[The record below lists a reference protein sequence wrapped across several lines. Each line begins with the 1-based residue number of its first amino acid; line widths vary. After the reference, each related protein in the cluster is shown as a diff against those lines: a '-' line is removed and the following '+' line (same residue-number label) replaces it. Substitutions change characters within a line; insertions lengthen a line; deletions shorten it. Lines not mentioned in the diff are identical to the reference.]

1 MLEILL
7 SEHLKYRRT
16 FAKRLAL
23 FTPLLFILI
32 SLRVK
37 LYLPDTIGG
46 WELLLAQIYNWWPV
60 LFVPLGT
67 ALLAALIQQKERKAG
82 KFQNLRIHPVSTATL
97 WMGKITVLAYHTLL
111 TSCILAGSLLIAGF
125 MADGGAVPWSRI
137 AAGTLLIWVTSLP
150 LIPIQLWAAAWKG
163 TLFSM
168 AVGFAGLIG
177 GVLAAPTH
185 HWVYVP
191 WSWPTRLMAPV
202 VGVHPNGVPLDAG
215 DPLLDSS
222 VIPVGILLGI
232 IAFLLFTWIT
242 ALWFKRKETL

>member
-1 MLEILL
+1 MLDILA
-7 SEHLKYRRT
+7 SEHLKYKRS
-16 FAKRLAL
+16 FAKRLTL
-23 FTPLLFILI
+23 ITPLLFILI
-32 SLRVK
+32 SLRVT
-37 LYLPDTIGG
+37 LFLSDGMEA
-46 WELLLAQIYNWWPV
+46 WDLLIAQIYNWWPV

-67 ALLAALIQQKERKAG
+67 ALLAALVQQKERRAG
-82 KFQNLRIHPVSTATL
+82 NFQNLRIHPVSSTVLWTGKTA
-97 WMGKITVLAYHTLL
+97 ILAYHTLL
-111 TSCILAGSLLIAGF
+111 STSLLAGALFLSGLF
-125 MADGGAVPWSRI
+125 TTGGEIPWSRI
-137 AAGTLLIWVTSLP
+137 ATGALLIWLTSLP

-242 ALWFKRKETL
+242 VLWFKRKETL

>member
-1 MLEILL
+1 MLEILRT
-7 SEHLKYRRT
+7 EHLKFKRT

-23 FTPLLFILI
+23 FTPFLFILI
-32 SLRVK
+32 SQITK
-37 LYLPDTIGG
+37 LYLPDEIGP
-46 WELLLAQIYNWWPV
+46 WELLLYQIYNWWPV

-67 ALLAALIQQKERKAG
+67 ALLASLAQQKEKRAG
-82 KFQNLRIHPVSTATL
+82 NLQNLRIHPVSVPAL
-97 WMGKITVLAYHTLL
+97 WTGKIAVLACHTLL
-111 TSCILAGSLLIAGF
+111 SSGILAGSLLLAGLIV
-125 MADGGAVPWSRI
+125 AGGAIPWSQI
-137 AAGTLLIWVTSLP
+137 VTGALLIWLTSLA

-168 AVGFAGLIG
+168 AVGFAGLIA
-177 GVLAAPTH
+177 GVLAAPTP

-215 DPLLDSS
+215 DPLLEPS

-232 IAFLLFTWIT
+232 TAFLLFTWIT
-242 ALWFKRKETL
+242 ALWFKRKEMR